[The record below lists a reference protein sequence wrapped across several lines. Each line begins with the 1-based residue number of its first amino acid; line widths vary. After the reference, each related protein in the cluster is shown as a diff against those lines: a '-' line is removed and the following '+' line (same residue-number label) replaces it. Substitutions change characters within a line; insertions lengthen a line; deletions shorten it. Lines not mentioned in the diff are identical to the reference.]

1 MAKNKQ
7 LIIQPKVGK
16 NQFTKFVNQLES
28 EGISL
33 IYADPK
39 NITNKKSKIQT
50 IYPSANAK
58 YVILDDKSSS

>member
-1 MAKNKQ
+1 MAQSKL
-7 LIIQPKVGK
+7 LIVQPKVGK
-16 NQFTKFVNQLES
+16 NQFTKFVNQLEG

-50 IYPSANAK
+50 VFPSTSSK
-58 YVILDDKSSS
+58 YVILWFSRPI